1 MRRHAYL
8 LYGLSTGSISL
19 GILQALGGINFNQLW
34 YNFLTTLLTALVTL
48 LFGGDLSQLLSGL
61 NLYGDFSSLFI

>member
-34 YNFLTTLLTALVTL
+34 YNFLTTLLSALVAL
-48 LFGGDLSQLLSGL
+48 LFGGDLSQLSSGYSL
-61 NLYGDFSSLFI
+61 FGDLSSLFV